1 MHFIITLDFSIIS
14 NAINFRRGSRG
25 GETLIGMAERQIND
39 KSTYDNPTYEDF
51 WYSNNVTEKDVDT
64 DSMMQEKDRA
74 GSTEDVNP
82 ENEEQGVEVSQVKVD
97 GDTWTHL

>member
-1 MHFIITLDFSIIS
+1 MGAVVVLI
-14 NAINFRRGSRG
+14 AIVAVSVCIRRGSRG

-74 GSTEDVNP
+74 DSMEDVNP
-82 ENEEQGVEVSQVKVD
+82 ENDEGGEEVSQVKVD